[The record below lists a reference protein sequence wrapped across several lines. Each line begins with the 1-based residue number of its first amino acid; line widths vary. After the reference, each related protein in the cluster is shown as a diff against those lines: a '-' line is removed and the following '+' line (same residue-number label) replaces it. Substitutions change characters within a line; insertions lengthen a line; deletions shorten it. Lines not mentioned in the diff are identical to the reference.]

1 MIRYVLK
8 RLVLMIPTILLTSL
22 LIFWAMSLTGGD
34 PVMTMLPENASVE
47 QQEALRE
54 SLGLNDPFF
63 VQYFRYIGGMVTG
76 DMGTSYVT
84 KLDVFDVFMGRLP
97 MTLAL
102 GGTALIISVI
112 ISIPLGIWTALNQ
125 NTWKDTMGTIFALFG
140 VSMPNFWLGLML
152 IIIFSVTVGWLPTGG
167 SNGIKYL
174 ILPATTVGLGLAAL
188 ITRTTRSAMLDVL
201 RQDYMTTAKAKGASH
216 NRVVFRHGLRNA
228 MIPIVTAI
236 GMQFSLVMT
245 GSALA
250 ETVFSWPG
258 IGSLVVQSINKRD
271 TPMVTGSIILC
282 CVLMALI
289 NLLVDIIY
297 AFCDPRIKAQYSRK
311 G

>member
-34 PVMTMLPENASVE
+34 PVMTMLPENASIE

-63 VQYFRYIGGMVTG
+63 VQYFRYIGGMLTG
-76 DMGTSYVT
+76 DMGVSYVT
-84 KLDVFDVFMGRLP
+84 KLDVFQVFMGRLP

-125 NTWKDTMGTIFALFG
+125 NSWKDTLGTIFALFG

-152 IIIFSVTVGWLPTGG
+152 IIIFSVTLGWLPTGG
-167 SNGIKYL
+167 SNGVKYL

-201 RQDYMTTAKAKGASH
+201 RQDYMTTAKAKGASRK
-216 NRVVFRHGLRNA
+216 RVIYRHGLRNA

-236 GMQFSLVMT
+236 DMQFSLVMT

-289 NLLVDIIY
+289 NLMVDIIY

>member
-34 PVMTMLPENASVE
+34 PVMTMLPENASIE

-63 VQYFRYIGGMVTG
+63 VQYFRYIGGMLTG

-84 KLDVFDVFMGRLP
+84 NLDVFSVFMGRLP

-125 NTWKDTMGTIFALFG
+125 NTWKDTMGTVFALFG

-152 IIIFSVTVGWLPTGG
+152 IIIFSVTLGWLPTGG
-167 SNGIKYL
+167 SSGIKYL

-201 RQDYMTTAKAKGASH
+201 RQDYMTTAKAKGASRK
-216 NRVVFRHGLRNA
+216 RVIYRHGLRNA

-271 TPMVTGSIILC
+271 TPTVTGSIILC